1 MTEYIKIRDTLEKV
15 KDNPHELMET
25 LLSLYRKLPSEKLD
39 FYEEVSNF
47 INDEKIDIYDVALNV
62 ISKGK
67 NIFIVSHLL
76 SQLANNI
83 KIINSETFLAFLTL
97 YYEETTNDLAANI
110 FYEPIKKLAENA
122 DSGLEKIEQEI
133 LINKEQR
140 LYGYL
145 NAIYVG
151 YAKRDILVGYSKF
164 MDMINSGAHL
174 LISLGLRGLG
184 LLQNIPED
192 LFTEIKKTCLSYSE
206 FEDEDFISNA
216 TFTLYKLIK
225 YDEKL
230 HEKIIF
236 LSQKNIAKVQFELLN
251 LISTKGEI
259 DQTDLEIICNICQY
273 DLCFKGI
280 SDQIDF
286 ICFKLLEKNN
296 LIAFLKIFN
305 HWIHLH
311 SIKEIQKTNITT
323 IFKLSIPIV
332 LQRHE
337 IMKKLVTDWFNSDD
351 PRYHIALMYIFSYL
365 STHNPESMELDTD
378 ILSNLKLND
387 VLYIVRKILG
397 YVYDD
402 ESAIFLIASILKMK
416 KISTSVEKI
425 INETLAEI
433 YGDRVPLKT
442 KIILENLLKSDYSY
456 SRKAR
461 SIINKCIE
469 RISNKMERIETL
481 GKLNELQPNV
491 DYQIKLSLAFQKFIS
506 KASDD
511 ALENSPLISSV
522 NKVKI
527 KTGNGWFQYSNGSYS
542 QITPMQKFTH
552 TLEFPREMMLDEIGS
567 VIQRTAFQQAK
578 RNES

>member
-192 LFTEIKKTCLSYSE
+192 LFTEIKK
-206 FEDEDFISNA
+206 
-216 TFTLYKLIK
+216 
-225 YDEKL
+225 
-230 HEKIIF
+230 
-236 LSQKNIAKVQFELLN
+236 
-251 LISTKGEI
+251 
-259 DQTDLEIICNICQY
+259 
-273 DLCFKGI
+273 
-280 SDQIDF
+280 
-286 ICFKLLEKNN
+286 
-296 LIAFLKIFN
+296 
-305 HWIHLH
+305 
-311 SIKEIQKTNITT
+311 
-323 IFKLSIPIV
+323 
-332 LQRHE
+332 
-337 IMKKLVTDWFNSDD
+337 LV
-351 PRYHIALMYIFSYL
+351 
-365 STHNPESMELDTD
+365 
-378 ILSNLKLND
+378 
-387 VLYIVRKILG
+387 
-397 YVYDD
+397 
-402 ESAIFLIASILKMK
+402 
-416 KISTSVEKI
+416 
-425 INETLAEI
+425 
-433 YGDRVPLKT
+433 
-442 KIILENLLKSDYSY
+442 
-456 SRKAR
+456 
-461 SIINKCIE
+461 
-469 RISNKMERIETL
+469 
-481 GKLNELQPNV
+481 
-491 DYQIKLSLAFQKFIS
+491 
-506 KASDD
+506 
-511 ALENSPLISSV
+511 
-522 NKVKI
+522 
-527 KTGNGWFQYSNGSYS
+527 
-542 QITPMQKFTH
+542 
-552 TLEFPREMMLDEIGS
+552 
-567 VIQRTAFQQAK
+567 
-578 RNES
+578 